1 MAAVCV
7 NKRNYLYIKS
17 LATQQQLG
25 TAVSPLTAHPARHC
39 THFMLSVLSS
49 LCYINYL
56 ILASKVHIHLIKKVF
71 DKAGISN
78 YDGVLSV
85 SSLTLAISAFLSFPC
100 GVRRLT
106 TGRQEGIICRSCC
119 YSVCYER

>member
-25 TAVSPLTAHPARHC
+25 TAVSPLTAHLARHC

-56 ILASKVHIHLIKKVF
+56 MLASKVHIHLTKKVF
-71 DKAGISN
+71 DKAGIGN
-78 YDGVLSV
+78 YNGVLSV
-85 SSLTLAISAFLSFPC
+85 SSLTLAISAFLSFP
-100 GVRRLT
+100 GFVA
-106 TGRQEGIICRSCC
+106 
-119 YSVCYER
+119 